1 MITDQIRST
10 DSPTDPRV
18 GIVTGMA
25 TEYGR
30 CPCSG
35 RYERRLVDV
44 HFNGGQVV
52 LPNVPQGACPVC
64 GSRVYNSAVLG
75 WIEAAFLRSRQDD
88 PSGGSGEP
96 AGTG

>member
-18 GIVTGMA
+18 GIVA
-25 TEYGR
+25 RVAIEYGR

-35 RYERRLVDV
+35 WYERRFVEV
-44 HFNGGQVV
+44 RFGGHV

-64 GSRVYNSAVLG
+64 GRRVYNAAVLR
-75 WIEAAFLRSRQDD
+75 WIEAAWLRSRHDD